1 MLMNEVGTLYLL
13 LMCFLDALYSHFVL
27 ICGLLLI
34 IIKAW
39 EHVLWCGFQIS
50 LVGFGIVW
58 NMGYGHV
65 AKKKRRL
72 FCLDSFSLFFREDH
86 MLGTIFIALNL

>member
-65 AKKKRRL
+65 GKKKKGY
-72 FCLDSFSLFFREDH
+72 F
-86 MLGTIFIALNL
+86 A